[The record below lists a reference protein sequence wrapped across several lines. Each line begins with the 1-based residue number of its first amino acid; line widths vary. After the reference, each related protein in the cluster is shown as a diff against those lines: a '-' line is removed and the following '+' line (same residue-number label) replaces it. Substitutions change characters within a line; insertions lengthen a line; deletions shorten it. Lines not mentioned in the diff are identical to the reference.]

1 MSSLTSP
8 ELDSETILST
18 ESTVPTT
25 PEGSLNGG
33 TDKSDANSPGTKATG
48 DKSDLDSSIFARP
61 VRSICC
67 VGAGYVGK
75 CTLSLYPL
83 GPTYYLQSNTDP
95 QQVDQPLPCLH

>member
-1 MSSLTSP
+1 MSSGTSP

-33 TDKSDANSPGTKATG
+33 TDKFDTDSPGTKAAG
-48 DKSDLDSSIFARP
+48 DGTDLDGVIVARP

-75 CTLSLYPL
+75 CIVSLYPL
-83 GPTYYLQSNTDP
+83 QPTSYLQNY
-95 QQVDQPLPCLH
+95 